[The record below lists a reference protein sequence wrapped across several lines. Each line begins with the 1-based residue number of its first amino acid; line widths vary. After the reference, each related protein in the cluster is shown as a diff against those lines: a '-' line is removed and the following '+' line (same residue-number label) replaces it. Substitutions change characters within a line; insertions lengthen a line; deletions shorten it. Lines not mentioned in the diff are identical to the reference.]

1 MKIVN
6 RLLLLLVFTGTM
18 VLFSCKKNTERDIVG
33 KWERMIVETA
43 NPKEYEFWEFDGSKI
58 TITKQDTLYGSQPYV
73 SDSGRY
79 VIKSGLR
86 KRVLRTVGF
95 GNFWYN
101 NLDWSIERLKDGQLV
116 IFSDRDNN
124 FFYLEF
130 VRKY

>member
-1 MKIVN
+1 
-6 RLLLLLVFTGTM
+6 

-33 KWERMIVETA
+33 KWERMIVENA
-43 NPKEYEFWEFDGSKI
+43 NPKEYEYWEFDGSKI

-95 GNFWYN
+95 GNHWYN

-116 IFSDRDNN
+116 IFSDRDNY
-124 FFYLEF
+124 FLYLEF